1 LDATRKASPQGRAAP
16 PSYTETMKA
25 IRLALIAL
33 ACSAPLATFAQWQ
46 WLDKDG
52 RKVFSD
58 KAPPPEVPAKNI
70 LRQPG
75 MRPVAIE
82 PAAAASA
89 APAKPAAATPKLTGK
104 DSALEEKRKQAL
116 AAEAEKKKA
125 EEGETKAAQADNC
138 KRAREAKGTIDS
150 GVRLSRVNDKGE
162 REIMDDTARAADSK
176 RLDGVIATDCA
187 AGG

>member
-1 LDATRKASPQGRAAP
+1 VLEPEELR
-16 PSYTETMKA
+16 SYTRPMLSTRA
-25 IRLALIAL
+25 LAVAVAL
-33 ACSAPLATFAQWQ
+33 ACGALPLSATAQWQ

-89 APAKPAAATPKLTGK
+89 PVKAAVAAPKLTGK

-162 REIMDDTARAADSK
+162 REIMDDSARSSEAQ
-176 RLDGVIATDCA
+176 RLQAIIDRDCK
-187 AGG
+187 AG